1 MQCKSAEAFQVE
13 PRVVMAVAE
22 AVLGEADML
31 AVVVA
36 CEAQPQYSNAP
47 HDSPRR
53 LPEDCEVRMSIF
65 YSTSVSLSPQ
75 SSSAA

>member
-31 AVVVA
+31 A